1 MGFIFVAEK
10 ISVSEIAVL
19 IRVMMLLRV
28 AMEECGNREL
38 LYELIVQW
46 DKVDNAGYWF
56 KDR

>member
-1 MGFIFVAEK
+1 
-10 ISVSEIAVL
+10 
-19 IRVMMLLRV
+19 
-28 AMEECGNREL
+28 MEEYGNREL